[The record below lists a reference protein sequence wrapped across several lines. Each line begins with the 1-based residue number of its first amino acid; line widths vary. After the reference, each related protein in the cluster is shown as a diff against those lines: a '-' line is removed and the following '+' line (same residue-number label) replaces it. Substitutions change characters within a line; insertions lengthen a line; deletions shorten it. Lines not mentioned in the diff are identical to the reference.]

1 MSPMR
6 RRTLIAL
13 PLLTLAPLLPGCA
26 ALPSPGSLDASDRE
40 VLSRVQAY
48 LDAIHT
54 LRARFVQV
62 SANGDSA
69 GTAWIERP
77 GRLRLQYDPPSR
89 ALLVAARGR
98 VVFSSGTGATSS
110 LPLARTPLSILLAA
124 RIVLSGTVTVVSVR
138 QAARGEGA
146 GARLASA
153 ADGAIAVTVRSTERP
168 GQGQLSLLFSDGPLA
183 LRGLV
188 MVDGRG
194 DTTRLSLSDV
204 QAGAETDDTLFGL
217 PGA

>member
-1 MSPMR
+1 MH

-13 PLLTLAPLLPGCA
+13 SLLTLAPLLPGCA

-62 SANGDSA
+62 SANGDGA

-98 VVFSSGTGATSS
+98 VVFASGTGATSS
-110 LPLARTPLSILLAA
+110 LPLARTPLSILLAPQ
-124 RIVLSGTVTVVSVR
+124 IVLSGAVTVVSVR
-138 QAARGEGA
+138 QAGSGDVA
-146 GARLASA
+146 GPRSA
-153 ADGAIAVTVRSTERP
+153 NRAGGPSAVEVTLRSTEHP
-168 GQGQLSLLFSDGPLA
+168 GKGQLSLLFSDNPLE

-188 MVDGRG
+188 LVDGRG
-194 DTTRLSLSDV
+194 DTTRLSLSNV
-204 QAGAETDDTLFGL
+204 QIGAMTEDTLFEL